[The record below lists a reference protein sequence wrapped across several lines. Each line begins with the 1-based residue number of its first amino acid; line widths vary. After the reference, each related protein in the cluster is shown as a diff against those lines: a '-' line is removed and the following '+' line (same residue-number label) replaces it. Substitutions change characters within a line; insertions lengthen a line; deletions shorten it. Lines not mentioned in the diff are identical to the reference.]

1 MCRSTPKP
9 KSIDG
14 WSLPSAY
21 HVIGGLGLAA
31 LLAVTPGWHE
41 VTLHSHWALSF
52 TSAGARGGRLVA
64 RPAFLD
70 DRAVITVA
78 HAPADAAE
86 APTRLLLRRRDGSAR
101 DVAGPGGALAVI
113 TAANGTWVAA
123 ADVFG
128 SVALYDAELNRR
140 WLCPALFHAAQAH
153 VALALRGEY
162 VYVATAPFDA
172 PPKLFR
178 LSLHTGAVAT

>member
-14 WSLPSAY
+14 WTLPSIY
-21 HVIGGLGLAA
+21 HLIGGLGLAA

-70 DRAVITVA
+70 DRAVKTVA

-86 APTRLLLRRRDGSAR
+86 APTRL
-101 DVAGPGGALAVI
+101 
-113 TAANGTWVAA
+113 
-123 ADVFG
+123 
-128 SVALYDAELNRR
+128 
-140 WLCPALFHAAQAH
+140 
-153 VALALRGEY
+153 
-162 VYVATAPFDA
+162 
-172 PPKLFR
+172 
-178 LSLHTGAVAT
+178 

>member
-41 VTLHSHWALSF
+41 VTLHSHWTLSF

-86 APTRLLLRRRDGSAR
+86 APTRLLLRRLGRVRGR
-101 DVAGPGGALAVI
+101 RRRPGRRPRGHYGGQRHVGRGRGRLRERRAL
-113 TAANGTWVAA
+113 
-123 ADVFG
+123 
-128 SVALYDAELNRR
+128 
-140 WLCPALFHAAQAH
+140 
-153 VALALRGEY
+153 
-162 VYVATAPFDA
+162 
-172 PPKLFR
+172 
-178 LSLHTGAVAT
+178 

>member
-1 MCRSTPKP
+1 MGRSTPKP

-101 DVAGPGGALAVI
+101 S
-113 TAANGTWVAA
+113 
-123 ADVFG
+123 F
-128 SVALYDAELNRR
+128 SR
-140 WLCPALFHAAQAH
+140 
-153 VALALRGEY
+153 
-162 VYVATAPFDA
+162 
-172 PPKLFR
+172 
-178 LSLHTGAVAT
+178 